1 MSVPRT
7 PLAAALEHG
16 PLVLD
21 GGLSNQLEAQGCD
34 LSDELWS
41 ARLLADDPGQIEAV
55 HTAYARAGAR
65 VLITS
70 SYQATYEGFAHR
82 GLGHE
87 EATALLRR
95 SVELARMAAGRMA
108 AGRMAAGRMAAGR
121 PAVEGVEAGR
131 VGVEGAE
138 AGRAEARGSAVER
151 MAAGRAAVE
160 RAEAGQTDPGDGGDV
175 GHVGGGAAGAVWVA
189 ASVGPYGA
197 MLADGSEYR
206 GRYGLSVAELT
217 RFHRPRIEALAAA
230 GPDALALET
239 VPDAEEAAA
248 MLSAVEGCGVPVWLS
263 YSIAGETTRAGQPL
277 RDAFALAAGVD
288 QVIAVGVNCCEPG
301 DADRAVEIAAGITGK
316 PVVVYPNSGEEWDAA
331 TRSWRGRSTFD
342 PGRVRAWR
350 DAGARLIGGCCRV
363 GPERIAELAAVVRS
377 H

>member
-7 PLAAALEHG
+7 PLATALERG

-41 ARLLADDPGQIEAV
+41 ARLLADDPGQIEAA

-82 GLGHE
+82 GVGHE

-95 SVELARMAAGRMA
+95 SVELARTGAERAATERAAARDQAAGD
-108 AGRMAAGRMAAGR
+108 
-121 PAVEGVEAGR
+121 
-131 VGVEGAE
+131 
-138 AGRAEARGSAVER
+138 
-151 MAAGRAAVE
+151 RAASGDRV
-160 RAEAGQTDPGDGGDV
+160 AEP
-175 GHVGGGAAGAVWVA
+175 VWVA

-206 GRYGLSVAELT
+206 GRYGLSVAELA

-239 VPDAEEAAA
+239 VPDADEAAA
-248 MLSAVEGCGVPVWLS
+248 LLSAVEGCGVPVWLS
-263 YSIAGETTRAGQPL
+263 YSIAGEATRAGQPL

-301 DADRAVEIAAGITGK
+301 DADRAVEIAADITGK

-331 TRSWRGRSTFD
+331 ARSWRGRATFD
-342 PGRVRAWR
+342 PGRVRAWQ

-363 GPERIAELAAVVRS
+363 GPERIAELAAVVRN